1 MVMKSSELRFSSCKS
16 SVKSPAPEAKSSA
29 TTAALSPA
37 VMLLLSPICA
47 RLLSFTTF
55 TAIEAPTAVLS
66 PPLPPQLPGLSQVT
80 SDATAIAQ
88 ARFTILFV
96 AEERTS
102 TSPGATI

>member
-88 ARFTILFV
+88 ALFTILFV